1 MDNSNYFKKEL
12 IFFFYKKKFLI
23 FYTLIGFTS
32 ILLELFLRSVLIELD
47 QNKLV
52 YNFIPLILGILYAF
66 YLNIK
71 INFFV
76 PKVFL
81 KKSLIYF
88 IIISLASFLIQK
100 LLQNTQIFI
109 DYNYN
114 IKRVFS
120 SGLFFLIGYFLH
132 ITFTFRKSIKVG
144 VAIYANG
151 FEELEVIKNKIGEFP
166 DFIHVDIV
174 DKTMKVN
181 AEEIDFS
188 KLDAIKKIW
197 PGKEIH
203 THIMSTHPL
212 KLIEKVIKFSKI
224 IYVHKEVKEDLKHLR
239 NYMLDHNVLPGIAL
253 HSKLNYENIEKDT
266 EGFKEIMLL
275 SIDKPGFSG
284 QKFNERTFEL
294 IKKIDQMKNR
304 NDINLLVDGGV
315 NSKIIRKIN
324 CEKIVSGAAVLK
336 SDKPITEI
344 MKLQTVSRYEI

>member
-1 MDNSNYFKKEL
+1 M
-12 IFFFYKKKFLI
+12 
-23 FYTLIGFTS
+23 
-32 ILLELFLRSVLIELD
+32 LELFLRSVLIELD
-47 QNKLV
+47 QNKIV

-71 INFFV
+71 INFFIQ
-76 PKVFL
+76 KIFL

-132 ITFTFRKSIKVG
+132 ITFTFRNSIKVG

-151 FEELEVIKNKIGEFP
+151 FEELEVIKNKIREFP

-266 EGFKEIMLL
+266 E
-275 SIDKPGFSG
+275 
-284 QKFNERTFEL
+284 
-294 IKKIDQMKNR
+294 
-304 NDINLLVDGGV
+304 
-315 NSKIIRKIN
+315 
-324 CEKIVSGAAVLK
+324 VLK
-336 SDKPITEI
+336 K
-344 MKLQTVSRYEI
+344 

>member
-1 MDNSNYFKKEL
+1 M
-12 IFFFYKKKFLI
+12 
-23 FYTLIGFTS
+23 
-32 ILLELFLRSVLIELD
+32 ELFLRSILIDLG
-47 QNKLV
+47 QNKYL
-52 YNFIPLILGILYAF
+52 YNFLPLLVGIFYAF

-88 IIISLASFLIQK
+88 VTISLMSFIVQKLIQNS
-100 LLQNTQIFI
+100 QVFI

-114 IKRVFS
+114 IKRIFS

-132 ITFTFRKSIKVG
+132 LTFTFKKSIKVG

-151 FEELEVIKNKIGEFP
+151 YEELEIIKHKIGEFP

-174 DKTMKVN
+174 DKTMKKN
-181 AEEIDFS
+181 ADEIDFS

-197 PGKEIH
+197 PAKEIH
-203 THIMSTHPL
+203 THIMSKHPL
-212 KLIEKVIKFSKI
+212 RLIQKVIKFSKI
-224 IYVHKEVKEDLKHLR
+224 IYVHKEVNENLNDLKK
-239 NYMLDHNVLPGIAL
+239 YMLDHNVIPGIAL
-253 HSKLNYENIEKDT
+253 HSKLNYKNIEKDT

-294 IKKIDQMKNR
+294 INKIDQMRNR
-304 NDINLLVDGGV
+304 SDINLLVDGGV
-315 NSKIIRKIN
+315 NSQIIKKIN